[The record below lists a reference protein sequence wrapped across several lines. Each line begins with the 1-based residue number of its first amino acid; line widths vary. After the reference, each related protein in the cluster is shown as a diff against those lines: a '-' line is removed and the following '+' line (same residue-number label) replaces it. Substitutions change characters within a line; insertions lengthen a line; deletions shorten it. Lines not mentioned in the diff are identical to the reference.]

1 MQSVS
6 ESERRIYKTGYGLP
20 STWGQGSSYGYLRK
34 VVVIKST
41 GSLQDG
47 DPVDIKVKLSV
58 QGTSEGD
65 GVATSQGVL
74 MMNRQGNPMEYM
86 RWSDVSDFFEH

>member
-1 MQSVS
+1 M
-6 ESERRIYKTGYGLP
+6 
-20 STWGQGSSYGYLRK
+20 
-34 VVVIKST
+34 
-41 GSLQDG
+41 
-47 DPVDIKVKLSV
+47 DIKVKLSV